1 MNTGVFANNSI
12 IDACL
17 QLGGVITAVDDVADD
32 QPVPDAWAP
41 GREEAARAPRGL
53 STAHISPLGKITF
66 WPGGTLASVTKGDKF
81 PSRGG
86 GPRGKVR
93 FMSRASRRNLL
104 RKIAKTDRAQD
115 PLFITLTYPDIFSED
130 PAVWKRDIDKFGK
143 RLARRK
149 YGAIWRIEYKERLS
163 GFNVGKIAPH
173 FHLLVWGASYT
184 PKMISWVRRAW
195 FEVVGSGNI
204 DHFTAGTRV
213 EPIHSRR
220 GVMSYT
226 SKYIA
231 KQDEAIVPVGCGRM
245 WGAIN
250 RDAIPFVEA
259 IEFEITRGDVFQM
272 FRYLRRYCRMRTRS
286 EVPSMTVFVDRPEAW
301 LSKLDRLLPNFS
313 FA

>member
-1 MNTGVFANNSI
+1 MTGGFTANNSI

-17 QLGGVITAVDDVADD
+17 QLGGVITSVEAWPEEEYAPL
-32 QPVPDAWAP
+32 PVAP
-41 GREEAARAPRGL
+41 GREEAVHRAGGL
-53 STAHISPLGKITF
+53 STAHISPLGKISF

-81 PSRGG
+81 PAIGG

-104 RKIAKTDRAQD
+104 RKIAKTDRAKD
-115 PLFITLTYPDIFSED
+115 PVFITLTYPDIFSED

-143 RLARRK
+143 RLSRRK
-149 YGAIWRIEYKERLS
+149 FGAIWRIEYKERLS
-163 GFNVGKIAPH
+163 GVNVGKVAPH
-173 FHLLVWGASYT
+173 FHLLVWGAAYS
-184 PKMISWVRRAW
+184 PKLIGWVRRAW

-231 KQDEAIVPVGCGRM
+231 KQDEAIVPAGCGRM
-245 WGAIN
+245 WGAVN
-250 RDAIPFVEA
+250 RDAIPFVEV

-272 FRYLRRYCRMRTRS
+272 FRYLRRYSRMRTRS
-286 EVPSMTVFVDRPEAW
+286 EVPSMTVFVDRPEFW